1 MTIVPRLTCRELLCT
16 ATTLQVQYTKI
27 TDLQDML
34 TTPEGASFTAVEDYN
49 RTQYPKL
56 ISLQSR
62 YTFWQNT

>member
-27 TDLQDML
+27 TDLQDMS

-56 ISLQSR
+56 I
-62 YTFWQNT
+62 